1 MIWIFKKTD
10 DPVLNATNKYRY
22 HSSIVMINS
31 KSEPESI
38 LLQYDDVLRKTKNF
52 NVWKASQQS
61 DIPTKILIENSEIFF
76 TLFS

>member
-31 KSEPESI
+31 KSDPESI
-38 LLQYDDVLRKTKNF
+38 LLQYDDVLRKAKNF
-52 NVWKASQQS
+52 NVRKASQQS

>member
-22 HSSIVMINS
+22 HSSTVMINS

-52 NVWKASQQS
+52 NVRKASQQS

>member
-22 HSSIVMINS
+22 HSSTVMIDR

>member
-31 KSEPESI
+31 KSEPEVYSYNMMTFLEKLKI
-38 LLQYDDVLRKTKNF
+38 SMFGRHHN
-52 NVWKASQQS
+52 KATFQL
-61 DIPTKILIENSEIFF
+61 KY
-76 TLFS
+76 